1 MLVQFKA
8 ESFTCNGCYHTDHIT
23 IPSNARISLLFRFYF
38 KAESFTWTAPPP
50 AWTPVGVNDVRTV
63 KFPVLNGSINVALKW
78 NYTLGTG
85 ELVASKSWQMDE
97 IQIALVGLV
106 TTINDD
112 RFAVDS
118 EEVATL
124 IIKNVSEIE
133 DATFQHTVQTTINI
147 WRYKIR
153 VETTGK
159 KSCKSDTLDGS
170 F

>member
-8 ESFTCNGCYHTDHIT
+8 ESFTYNACYHTDHIT
-23 IPSNARISLLFRFYF
+23 IPSNVRISLPFRFYF

-50 AWTPVGVNDVRTV
+50 AWTPTDANDVRTV
-63 KFPVLNGSINVALKW
+63 KFSVLNGSTNVALRW

-85 ELVASKSWQMDE
+85 ESVASKSWNMDGV
-97 IQIALVGLV
+97 QIAVIGLI

-133 DATFQHTVQTTINI
+133 DTTFQHTIQTTVNT
-147 WRYKIR
+147 WKYRIR
-153 VETTGK
+153 VEITGE
-159 KSCKSDTLDGS
+159 KSFKSDTLDGS

>member
-1 MLVQFKA
+1 M
-8 ESFTCNGCYHTDHIT
+8 
-23 IPSNARISLLFRFYF
+23 
-38 KAESFTWTAPPP
+38 
-50 AWTPVGVNDVRTV
+50 
-63 KFPVLNGSINVALKW
+63 ALRW

-85 ELVASKSWQMDE
+85 ELVASKIWHMDGT
-97 IQIALVGLV
+97 QIALVGLV

-124 IIKNVSEIE
+124 IIKDVSGIE
-133 DATFQHTVQTTINI
+133 DATFQLTLVTTINS
-147 WRYKIR
+147 WKYKIR
-153 VETTGK
+153 VEIKGK

>member
-8 ESFTCNGCYHTDHIT
+8 ESFTCNGCYHTDHIS

-50 AWTPVGVNDVRTV
+50 AWTPVDVNDVRTI
-63 KFPVLNGSINVALKW
+63 KFPVLNGSTNVALKW

-106 TTINDD
+106 T
-112 RFAVDS
+112 
-118 EEVATL
+118 
-124 IIKNVSEIE
+124 
-133 DATFQHTVQTTINI
+133 VQTTINI